1 MKELRII
8 GGYDAYLKSY
18 SAYRNM
24 DKTELTGIMD
34 SYLSDINENKIS
46 TMEEW
51 MEYAKGVNTK
61 IESIN
66 KSRNKVGVTISTM
79 HKSKGLEW
87 DVVFILGANEG
98 VIPSPKVAKLG
109 DIEEERRL
117 FYVAATRARKE
128 LYISYTENEMGKKS
142 IFVTEFFGNEVPQ
155 LKKDTGKKKIFT
167 KGQKVI
173 HSKYGKGTIV
183 QIQKEKV
190 DVKFDNHVI
199 IMSFAKNQLYQLKQ
213 A

>member
-1 MKELRII
+1 M
-8 GGYDAYLKSY
+8 
-18 SAYRNM
+18 
-24 DKTELTGIMD
+24 
-34 SYLSDINENKIS
+34 
-46 TMEEW
+46 
-51 MEYAKGVNTK
+51 
-61 IESIN
+61 
-66 KSRNKVGVTISTM
+66 
-79 HKSKGLEW
+79 
-87 DVVFILGANEG
+87 
-98 VIPSPKVAKLG
+98 
-109 DIEEERRL
+109 
-117 FYVAATRARKE
+117 AATRARKE

-155 LKKDTGKKKIFT
+155 LKKDTGKKKNFT

-199 IMSFAKNQLYQLKQ
+199 IRSFAKNQLYQLKQ